1 MKKTIPM
8 KIKRRQHIF
17 CSHNKLG
24 ACWQISNI
32 SQIGM
37 GSGGG
42 VNKLKYLVLF
52 RKIGSPYN

>member
-8 KIKRRQHIF
+8 KIKLVVINWERVGKSPTFH
-17 CSHNKLG
+17 KLG
-24 ACWQISNI
+24 WV
-32 SQIGM
+32 
-37 GSGGG
+37 GGG